1 MGRSSLRKLTGAAKR
16 LVAGKR
22 HDWVSHTGGVQD
34 LMKHLRSC
42 LGKPL
47 VSDLTEHLNRYFKNS
62 RRRANESMND
72 YITRKCEVY
81 LRACQA
87 LQRVTPHHGDKG
99 SQTDRS
105 ENAGGNSR
113 RTSWDS
119 NASTGGPETGT
130 EVQAAAPVPSI
141 PEDEEE
147 LQPDME
153 ENDQWWRHPSWWT
166 TSPWWGTRYGG
177 YSGSWY
183 TSWEW
188 SSPARHTSAS
198 EARPPVPELIPD
210 FVQGW
215 YLLQDSGLDQAER
228 NVILWAETSPC
239 SESPKSS
246 GTSLPDPRPTVD
258 VRAARVDSGERLQ
271 MGRRMPK
278 SMTWRSPSSTRIS
291 TRRTRHGA
299 EEEAQGALA
308 IEQAKRT
315 LRAARTRQH
324 NVRMA
329 RQYYRPQ
336 QGRGTGG
343 MGRGR
348 GPGQRDDSQMTCLRC
363 GKLGHRIANC
373 PQPAQSAKVTE
384 PVAATSSFICYND
397 LEQDTAYVTGLTT
410 AEAVKKGMA
419 VIDGGATRT
428 LASVPAMEAIM
439 SINHQKHG
447 HNGVSTVDLVDRPV
461 FGFGNGSENQC
472 SSTVHL
478 KIAANASP
486 GSLKV
491 HCLDQGSGPLL
502 LSVESLR
509 KLGAIVD
516 FAEDMI
522 CFRSLDAQKIVQ
534 VERSTTGH
542 QLLSM
547 TEDIMTRAKAARVAV
562 PSLREYL
569 AETARDSSSGLS
581 FPQKNR
587 RVP

>member
-1 MGRSSLRKLTGAAKR
+1 
-16 LVAGKR
+16 
-22 HDWVSHTGGVQD
+22 
-34 LMKHLRSC
+34 
-42 LGKPL
+42 
-47 VSDLTEHLNRYFKNS
+47 
-62 RRRANESMND
+62 
-72 YITRKCEVY
+72 
-81 LRACQA
+81 
-87 LQRVTPHHGDKG
+87 
-99 SQTDRS
+99 
-105 ENAGGNSR
+105 
-113 RTSWDS
+113 
-119 NASTGGPETGT
+119 
-130 EVQAAAPVPSI
+130 
-141 PEDEEE
+141 
-147 LQPDME
+147 
-153 ENDQWWRHPSWWT
+153 
-166 TSPWWGTRYGG
+166 
-177 YSGSWY
+177 
-183 TSWEW
+183 
-188 SSPARHTSAS
+188 
-198 EARPPVPELIPD
+198 
-210 FVQGW
+210 
-215 YLLQDSGLDQAER
+215 
-228 NVILWAETSPC
+228 
-239 SESPKSS
+239 
-246 GTSLPDPRPTVD
+246 
-258 VRAARVDSGERLQ
+258 
-271 MGRRMPK
+271 
-278 SMTWRSPSSTRIS
+278 
-291 TRRTRHGA
+291 
-299 EEEAQGALA
+299 
-308 IEQAKRT
+308 
-315 LRAARTRQH
+315 
-324 NVRMA
+324 
-329 RQYYRPQ
+329 
-336 QGRGTGG
+336 
-343 MGRGR
+343 
-348 GPGQRDDSQMTCLRC
+348 MTCLRC

-534 VERSTTGH
+534 ANAEEYDLEEPEFDPDLDEEDQALWAGAEEEAQGALAAIEQAKRTLRAARTRQHNVRMARQYYRPQQGRGIGGMGRGRGPGQRDDSQMTCLRCRKLGHRIANCPQPAQSAKVTEPAAATSSFICYNDLEQDTAYVTGLTTAEAVKKGMAVIDGGATHTLASVPTMEAIMSINHQKHGHNGVSTVDLVDRPVFGFGNGSENQCSSTVHLKIAANASPGSLKVHCLDQGSGPLLLSVESLRKLGAIVDFAEDMICFRSLDAQKIVQVERSGPLLLSVESLRKLGAIVDFAEDMICFRSLDAQKIVQVERSTTGH